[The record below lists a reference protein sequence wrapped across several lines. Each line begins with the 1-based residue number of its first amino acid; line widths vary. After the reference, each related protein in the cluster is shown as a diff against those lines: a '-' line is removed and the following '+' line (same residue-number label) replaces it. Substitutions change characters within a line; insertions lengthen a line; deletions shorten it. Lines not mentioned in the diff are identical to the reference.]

1 MKFTMGPS
9 MPPCCQPAWSSTG
22 NKSAL
27 NRLRGWPQRP
37 ESLHRLE
44 RANWIKSS
52 TGQLNSTR
60 RSQYLH
66 GSGNI
71 IPGLEAELEGKTA
84 GKSIEVR
91 VEPADGYGEKRD
103 EMVQTIPREHMPDG
117 VELEVGMQLQA
128 QTPEGEAQ
136 LVTIVGLTNTD
147 VTLDG
152 NHPLAGVAL
161 NFAVEVVEVRQATEE
176 ELSHGHVHGPGG
188 HEH

>member
-1 MKFTMGPS
+1 MQIIKN
-9 MPPCCQPAWSSTG
+9 AI
-22 NKSAL
+22 AL
-27 NRLRGWPQRP
+27 IHYTLKDDEGETLDTSEGRDPL
-37 ESLHRLE
+37 
-44 RANWIKSS
+44 A
-52 TGQLNSTR
+52 
-60 RSQYLH
+60 YLH

-84 GKSIEVR
+84 GESIEVR
-91 VEPADGYGEKRD
+91 IEPADGYGEKRD

-147 VTLDG
+147 VSLDG

-176 ELSHGHVHGPGG
+176 ELSHGHVHGAGG